1 MYDFH
6 MHSKYSDGVYDIDKI
21 LEKIQLNNIK
31 YFSLTDHDTIEG
43 SKQILEQYKDFLKKN
58 NIEFIIGAELST
70 SINGYKTH
78 LLAYDFD
85 YKDENINKLLKIL
98 KTNKWNESLYRIKKL
113 NELFGI
119 SLSNES
125 IEYLKNRDSVTK
137 PNIAECMKKEGI
149 VDSIGE
155 GIKKYINKI
164 PKENFYLDSEIAV
177 KLVHAANGKVFLAH
191 PFGESSDEIF
201 DKSNVE
207 PYIKS
212 LVNSGIDGMEC
223 YYSAYDNDR
232 ITFLLKL
239 AQKYNLLVSA
249 GSDCHGRPNK
259 YGNIGQTSSDNTKV
273 NQNSLTILSLFKK

>member
-6 MHSKYSDGVYDIDKI
+6 MHSKYSDGVYDIDEI

-85 YKDENINKLLKIL
+85 YKDENINKLLKNL

-137 PNIAECMKKEGI
+137 PNIAECMKNEGF
-149 VDSIGE
+149 VNSKGQ
-155 GIKKYINKI
+155 GIREYINKI
-164 PKENFYLDSEIAV
+164 PKKNFYLDSETAI
-177 KLVHAANGKVFLAH
+177 KLVHDARGKVFLAH

-201 DKSNVE
+201 NISNVE

-212 LVNSGIDGMEC
+212 LVTLGIDGMEC
-223 YYSAYDNDR
+223 YYSAYNNER

-239 AQKYNLLVSA
+239 AKKYNLLISA
-249 GSDCHGRPNK
+249 GSDCHGHPNK

-273 NQNSLTILSLFKK
+273 NPDLLSIISIF